1 MAQRILKIIMNGV
14 TGRMG
19 RTQVTSERAPAV
31 KAALA
36 AVSQANAIIELFKSR
51 NLGMVIDVY
60 HVWWDPAVYSEIER
74 ASDHIFGF
82 HVNDWIVPVPDMLN
96 GSRHNGRRCHCD

>member
-1 MAQRILKIIMNGV
+1 MAQRILKIIVNGV

-51 NLGMVIDVY
+51 SLGSCQAANYFGSSKTGSFSMSKTLDI
-60 HVWWDPAVYSEIER
+60 IEEPSIR
-74 ASDHIFGF
+74 PGTWRGGAFG
-82 HVNDWIVPVPDMLN
+82 HT
-96 GSRHNGRRCHCD
+96 SY